1 MGRRGVSLAE
11 CAVALVAASALVAAV
26 HTLLRVTH
34 RLVREQ
40 TARLAVRQSVR
51 AAAGVLRSELEAAAL
66 PALELVRFSESALE
80 LRALR
85 GFGVLCAAPGGG
97 VLQLEQAVFS
107 SLRAVDPAR
116 DSALVFSEGDPTSAA
131 DDAWVPIGITS
142 VRSGF
147 CPDGRSA
154 LELVPRS
161 LAAGATAGIAAG
173 SPVRVFEVVEYRLY
187 ADGTGSWWLGVR
199 SPSTTG
205 GWSATSPIAGP
216 LRRRDGLALRYLD
229 AAGQATATAGDV
241 RLVEVVVRGVT
252 SSALWP
258 YRDSLAIR
266 VKVGLP

>member
-1 MGRRGVSLAE
+1 MGSRGVSLAE
-11 CAVALVAASALVAAV
+11 CVVALVAASALVAAV
-26 HTLLRVTH
+26 HTLLLVTH
-34 RLVREQ
+34 RLVRQQ

-51 AAAGVLRSELEAAAL
+51 AVAGVLRSELEAAAL
-66 PALELVRFSESALE
+66 PALELVRLSDSALA

-97 VLQLEQAVFS
+97 ALQLEQASLS

-116 DSALVFSEGDPTSAA
+116 DSALVFSEGDPLSEA
-131 DDAWVPIGITS
+131 DDAWVPIGIGS
-142 VRSGF
+142 VRSGS

-161 LAAGATAGIAAG
+161 LASGATAGMSMGA
-173 SPVRVFEVVEYRLY
+173 PVRVFEVVEYRLY
-187 ADGTGSWWLGVR
+187 NDGSGSWWLGVR
-199 SPSTTG
+199 SPSATG

-229 AAGQATATAGDV
+229 AAGRATTTASDV
-241 RLVEVVVRGVT
+241 VLVEVTVRGAG
-252 SSALWP
+252 SSAGTP
-258 YRDSLAIR
+258 YQDSLAIK